1 MQFGRLASCGFVKTA
16 ARIWTLK
23 TGLTQQLGQL
33 EQLVQTTSI
42 QLLPIQQT
50 LIEKQKVE
58 EGHLEKC
65 FQGNTC

>member
-1 MQFGRLASCGFVKTA
+1 LEGLPHADLLKQRG
-16 ARIWTLK
+16 IWTLK